1 MGQKSAMPVF
11 AAQNEPLRPSVLD
24 AASLTGSFREFYDY
38 WHSKRADRPVP
49 LRADLAVLADLPR
62 LAPHMV
68 VVEALSD
75 GGFRFRLVGSALVKT
90 MRRDLTSRRIDA
102 SVYGDAAAGI
112 VAALRSVLSS
122 GTAWVNRH
130 QVGWDGGGGSAA
142 EMLICPVSTD
152 GRAIDQVVGL
162 TRFTP
167 SAGGRRR
174 GDAPLDE
181 SLQVRD

>member
-1 MGQKSAMPVF
+1 MPVF
-11 AAQNEPLRPSVLD
+11 ASQNEPRPSAID
-24 AASLTGSFREFYDY
+24 AASLTGPFRDFYDY
-38 WHSKRADRPVP
+38 WRSKRADRPVP
-49 LRADLAVLADLPR
+49 LRADLAVLVDLPR

-90 MRRDLTSRRIDA
+90 MRRDLTNRRIDA
-102 SVYGDAAAGI
+102 AVYGDGAAGI
-112 VAALRSVLSS
+112 VAALRSVISS
-122 GTAWVNRH
+122 GSPWINRH
-130 QVGWDGGGGSAA
+130 KVGWEGAAASAA

-167 SAGGRRR
+167 SAGMGARRT
-174 GDAPLDE
+174 AAVALEE

>member
-1 MGQKSAMPVF
+1 MPVF
-11 AAQNEPLRPSVLD
+11 ATQNERRPAAIE
-24 AASLTGSFREFYDY
+24 AASLTGPFRDFYDY
-38 WHSKRADRPVP
+38 WRSKRTDGAVP

-75 GGFRFRLVGSALVKT
+75 GSFRFRLVGSALVKT

-102 SVYGDAAAGI
+102 SVYGDGAAGI
-112 VAALRSVLSS
+112 VAALRSVVSS
-122 GTAWVNRH
+122 GAPWINRH
-130 QVGWDGGGGSAA
+130 KVGWDGAASSAA

-152 GRAIDQVVGL
+152 GRAVDQVVGL

-167 SAGGRRR
+167 TAGFGAR
-174 GDAPLDE
+174 GTGGVALEE
-181 SLQVRD
+181 SVQVRD